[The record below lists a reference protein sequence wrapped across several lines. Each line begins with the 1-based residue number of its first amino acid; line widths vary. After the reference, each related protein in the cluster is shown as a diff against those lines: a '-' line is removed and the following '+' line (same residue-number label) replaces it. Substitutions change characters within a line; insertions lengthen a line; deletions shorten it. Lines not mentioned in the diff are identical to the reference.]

1 VIFIVIGLL
10 LVCLVTCLGIAVQV
24 TRTEQGQERLNEVMA
39 DRQIYQAEIKLH
51 ERASD
56 AFSSMMEAARQVR
69 PNDWQP

>member
-1 VIFIVIGLL
+1 MILIVIGLL
-10 LVCLVTCLGIAVQV
+10 LVCLVISLGIAVRV
-24 TRTEQGQERLNEVMA
+24 SKVERCQERLNEVMA

-56 AFSSMMEAARQVR
+56 AFSSMMEAARQAR